1 MNERA
6 SLLPPWMKGL
16 SARLLLLTIAFV
28 MLAEVLIYAP
38 SIARFRQAY
47 LEERIAAG
55 HLAIL
60 ALQATPD
67 YMVSEELERELLDSA
82 RVYLIALRR
91 PDGVK
96 LRLGMAP
103 APAIALH
110 IDLRQQEL
118 LPLIG
123 DAFAT
128 LNQSSNRVLRIVGV
142 SPRHPQA
149 IVEVVMDE
157 APMRAAMLDYSQRI
171 LALSIVISLTTAA
184 MVFLSLQWLIV
195 RPIRRMIAS
204 MTAFRD
210 DPTDASRLMLP
221 GGSADEIGTAQRELA
236 RMQQALRA
244 ALHQKTRLAAL
255 GTAVTKINHDLRN
268 MLATARL
275 VSDRLTASD
284 DPQVRGSAPRLVAA
298 LDRAVALCTDVLH
311 FAGEGPPATQR
322 RPFELRALVEEVGDA
337 LPARAER
344 ETEWIVEVPAG
355 LSLEADREQIFRL
368 LANLGQNAFQA
379 GATRVAVTAHRDA
392 RVVIEVAD
400 NGPGLPPR
408 ARDRLFQPF
417 SGSARP
423 GGTGLGLAIAQ
434 ELAAAHGGAIALA
447 RSDAGGTVFRL
458 TLPG

>member
-6 SLLPPWMKGL
+6 PLLPPWMKGL

-60 ALQATPD
+60 ALQATPN

-82 RVYLIALRR
+82 KVYLIALRR

-128 LNQSSNRVLRIVGV
+128 LNQGSNRVLRVVGV

-157 APMRAAMLDYSQRI
+157 APMRTAMLDYSQRI

-210 DPTDASRLMLP
+210 DPADASRLMLP
-221 GGSADEIGTAQRELA
+221 SGSADEIGAAQRELA

-379 GATRVAVTAHRDA
+379 GATRVAVTARRDVG
-392 RVVIEVAD
+392 VVIEVAD

-434 ELAAAHGGAIALA
+434 ELAAAHGGAIALV
-447 RSDAGGTVFRL
+447 RSEAGGTVFRL
-458 TLPG
+458 TLPS

>member
-1 MNERA
+1 
-6 SLLPPWMKGL
+6 
-16 SARLLLLTIAFV
+16 
-28 MLAEVLIYAP
+28 
-38 SIARFRQAY
+38 
-47 LEERIAAG
+47 
-55 HLAIL
+55 
-60 ALQATPD
+60 
-67 YMVSEELERELLDSA
+67 MVSEELERELLDSA

-128 LNQSSNRVLRIVGV
+128 LNQASNRVLRVVGV

-157 APMRAAMLDYSQRI
+157 APMRAAMLDYSRRI

-221 GGSADEIGTAQRELA
+221 GGSADEIGAAQRELA

-322 RPFELRALVEEVGDA
+322 RPFELRALVEEVGEA

-379 GATRVAVTAHRDA
+379 GATRVAVTAHRGA
-392 RVVIEVAD
+392 EVVIEVAD

-434 ELAAAHGGAIALA
+434 ELAAAHGGAIALM
-447 RSDAGGTVFRL
+447 RSEASGTIFRL